1 MASKDYFQG
10 KIAVVTGGASG
21 LGRMLCHAL
30 ASRGATVI
38 VTDINH
44 EGAELVSAD
53 INKQGGEARAAL
65 LDVSDEEAVTT
76 LVNDTYD
83 RYGRIDFMFNN
94 AGYGIAGEVRDMSIS
109 HWRDIVDVNLMG
121 VVYGTM
127 AAYRCMVQQGYGHI
141 VNISSMTGLI
151 GLPFAAPYAMT
162 KAGVL
167 RLSTSLRSE
176 AKPLGVRVSAIC
188 PGFIDTSLFEN
199 TTLVNVRQEA
209 AGDIP
214 FTPMPVDKAVQIILR
229 DVARN
234 KPISVFP
241 FHARLLYT
249 LSRIDHRLMEMLL
262 APSIKA
268 FTQKRIEK
276 D

>member
-1 MASKDYFQG
+1 MASKDYYQG

-21 LGRMLCHAL
+21 LGRMLCQSL
-30 ASRGATVI
+30 ASQGATVI

-53 INKQGGEARAAL
+53 INKQGGKAFAAL
-65 LDVSDEEAVTT
+65 LDVSDEEAVTS

-83 RYGRIDFMFNN
+83 QHGRIDFMFNN

-109 HWRDIVDVNLMG
+109 HWRNIVDVNLMG

-127 AAYRCMVQQGYGHI
+127 AAYRRMVEQGHGHI

-249 LSRIDHRLMEMLL
+249 LSRIDQRLMDMLL

-268 FTQKRIEK
+268 FSQKRIEK